1 MQVCVDTSVVI
12 DWLRQPD
19 SEKTILYQLIA
30 NQYEISISV
39 VAVTELYS
47 GKSVWQHAQA
57 KTRLNGVLAECRV
70 LPLESDAAILAGELR
85 VKHEVALLDA
95 LIAATA
101 IQHNQSLATLNTK
114 DFSQISNLSL
124 WSK

>member
-30 NQYEISISV
+30 NQHEISISV
-39 VAVTELYS
+39 VAVAELYS
-47 GKSVWQHAQA
+47 GKSVWQYEQA
-57 KTRLNGVLAECRV
+57 KTRLDGVLAECRV
-70 LPLESDAAILAGELR
+70 LPLESEAAILAGELR
-85 VKHEVALLDA
+85 VKYEVALLDA

-101 IQHNQSLATLNTK
+101 IQHNVELVTLNVK
-114 DFSQISNLSL
+114 DFSKITELSL
-124 WSK
+124 WLK